1 MSSQRKITASILTSE
16 LGFTTSRS
24 SGPGGQN
31 VNKVE
36 SKVTLKWDVKKSA
49 VITEDEREVILKKLH
64 SRITIEGILILA
76 AQDSR
81 SQLQNK
87 EDVIRKLESTLAK
100 AFEKKKARK
109 KTRPS

>member
-1 MSSQRKITASILTSE
+1 MSHRKITAYHLTSE
-16 LGFTTSRS
+16 LFFTTSRS

-36 SKVTLKWDVKKSA
+36 SKVTLKWDVKNSS
-49 VITEDEREVILKKLH
+49 VITEEEREVILRKLH
-64 SRITIEGILILA
+64 SRITTEGALILT

-87 EDVIRKLESTLAK
+87 QEVIQKLETTLAK
-100 AFEKKKARK
+100 A
-109 KTRPS
+109 